1 MDKILLIGGCG
12 YIGSRLFQVLS
23 DKHDVD
29 SVDAEWY
36 GNHINKLNV
45 VKDFGTLTKDELVPY
60 DVVILLAGHSSVK
73 MCVDNAI
80 PTLKNNVVNFV
91 NLLEKLDKKQMFI
104 YASSSSVY
112 GDTKEKMVTE
122 EYNQFEP
129 NNYYDLSKHEIDSYA
144 KLSSTKYFGLRFGT
158 VCGASP
164 NLRNDIMINAMT
176 FNAIKNKKV
185 FCFNPEVHRPIL
197 GIEDLCA
204 AIETIIEKGTYED
217 RGFYN
222 LASFNSTAEKI
233 SRVVAHQTGA
243 ELEFVVELP
252 ETITNVKLQTKAYNF
267 LIDSTLFEQTFNFE
281 FKEDINTIVRSL
293 VDNFDNMNKGNRSDV
308 RIY

>member
-1 MDKILLIGGCG
+1 MDNVLLIGGCG

-45 VKDFGTLTKDELVPY
+45 IKDFGTLTKDDLAPY

-176 FNAIKNKKV
+176 FNAIKN
-185 FCFNPEVHRPIL
+185 
-197 GIEDLCA
+197 
-204 AIETIIEKGTYED
+204 
-217 RGFYN
+217 

-252 ETITNVKLQTKAYNF
+252 KTITNVKLQTKAYNF